1 MFYGFGQMY
10 NDVSTPVLSYQ
21 ESIFTARKTC
31 VPPVLLCPSYSL
43 TSIHLHTLSIL
54 LCFLKHHSVGIIQ
67 EVALSNGL
75 LSHSTMY
82 LRLLSVFAWLN
93 SLFLPSIEHYSNTWM
108 CQFIFPCIYCK
119 TPCGSKNTFLHFNL
133 LSCYSLET
141 GLTHL
146 IERPTRALHSILT
159 SWSFTLS
166 PQSLPIY

>member
-1 MFYGFGQMY
+1 MMSPPLYYHTKRVF
-10 NDVSTPVLSYQ
+10 SLL
-21 ESIFTARKTC
+21 EKTS
-31 VPPVLLCPSYSL
+31 VFHLFFFAHL
-43 TSIHLHTLSIL
+43 TLWQAFISTLSPYF

-75 LSHSTMY
+75 LSHSTMH